1 MGPILRFVSALVCIL
16 AVGLIVAAP
25 AEAGGF
31 FARQAFVAPVVV
43 PQAFVAQRVVVPR
56 QRFVLA
62 PQAIVVPNTFGIQR
76 VVVPSA
82 FGVPAATFSLPIV
95 GSGCGALIVP

>member
-62 PQAIVVPNTFGIQR
+62 PQAIVVPQAFSVQR
-76 VVVPSA
+76 LVVPQ
-82 FGVPAATFSLPIV
+82 TFVAPVQGFSV
-95 GSGCGALIVP
+95 GGGCGALFFSQ

>member
-1 MGPILRFVSALVCIL
+1 MK
-16 AVGLIVAAP
+16 GLISRVVLCVAVLALCLGVVAP
-25 AEAGGF
+25 VEAGGF
-31 FARQAFVAPVVV
+31 FRQAFVAPIVV

-82 FGVPAATFSLPIV
+82 FGVPAAAFSLPIV
-95 GSGCGALIVP
+95 GGGCGALIVQ